1 MLPKLCAKPKE
12 IQISCSRTVRHCI
25 TMFELPDN
33 EDVEKEIEWIRNMHA
48 RHQEISSRIEAFISA
63 KINDDKAINKS
74 NPLQLEKIQ
83 MPSF

>member
-1 MLPKLCAKPKE
+1 
-12 IQISCSRTVRHCI
+12 
-25 TMFELPDN
+25 MFELPDN